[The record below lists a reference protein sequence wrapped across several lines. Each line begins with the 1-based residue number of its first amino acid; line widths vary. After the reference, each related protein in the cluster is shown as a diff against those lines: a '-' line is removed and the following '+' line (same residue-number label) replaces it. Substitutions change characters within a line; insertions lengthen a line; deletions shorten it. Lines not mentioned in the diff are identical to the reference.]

1 MSEKEEEKNPPQHIE
16 STPAAA
22 DVSDAAETGK
32 TGSVSREPLKTG
44 PVKREAVGGEEQETA
59 VGQENAEAAAPAED
73 ASPTVSKPKPRS
85 RPQRGKNE
93 KSGRAGFYFL
103 LILII
108 AACGAAAYGAYWF
121 WDRYN
126 SSEQLR
132 TTSFDELKQQLEN
145 QRQSISTIENAQR
158 EVADSLGEQLAQ
170 MQQRLQAAEQRLVAQ
185 NKRLLSMSTISREDW
200 LLAEAEYLLKL
211 ANQRVLIER
220 SAEGADALLSEADTI
235 LRDLEDPDLF
245 PLRQAIANDLA
256 ELRLVKEIDVE
267 GIYLT
272 LEALASRVEDLP
284 LRPTREQLLGEDA
297 TEDAADVDE
306 SATEQSWWSKIKTNF
321 SRFFGDADRYVR
333 LRDHS
338 IKPQPMLPPDSEQYL
353 QQNLRLILQRAQ
365 LALLREQQK
374 IYADSLQQARDWV
387 TRYYPPSEEAQKFR
401 QQVAAL
407 ESRQIVRQLPDI
419 TESLELV
426 HAYIDR
432 LHRLDGAEPAAE
444 SPGEQQ

>member
-1 MSEKEEEKNPPQHIE
+1 MSEKEEEKNPPQHTE
-16 STPAAA
+16 FEATEA
-22 DVSDAAETGK
+22 DGARASDTEK
-32 TGSVSREPLKTG
+32 PDSVSTEPVTL
-44 PVKREAVGGEEQETA
+44 EASNGEEPENTGGEE
-59 VGQENAEAAAPAED
+59 NADVPAD
-73 ASPTVSKPKPRS
+73 DVSPTVSKPKPRS
-85 RPQRGKNE
+85 RPKSETNK
-93 KSGRAGFYFL
+93 KSGRTGFYFL

-108 AACGAAAYGAYWF
+108 AACGAAAYGAFWF
-121 WDRYN
+121 WDQFN

-132 TTSFDELKQQLEN
+132 STSIDELKQQLES
-145 QRQSISTIENAQR
+145 QRQSISAIENAQR
-158 EVADSLGEQLAQ
+158 EVADSLREQLAQ
-170 MQQRLQAAEQRLVAQ
+170 TQQRLQAAEQRLTAQ

-220 SAEGADALLSEADTI
+220 SAEGADALLSEADAI

-284 LRPTREQLLGEDA
+284 LRPTREQLLGGDNA
-297 TEDAADVDE
+297 EDAAVDADGNPME
-306 SATEQSWWSKIKTNF
+306 PGWWSKIKSNF
-321 SRFFGDADRYVR
+321 SRFFGDTGRYIRV
-333 LRDHS
+333 RDHS
-338 IKPQPMLPPDSEQYL
+338 IKPRPMLPPDSEQYL

-374 IYADSLQQARDWV
+374 IYTDSLQQAREWV
-387 TRYYPPSEEAQKFR
+387 ARYYPPSEQARKF
-401 QQVAAL
+401 Q
-407 ESRQIVRQLPDI
+407 RQIETLEGREIARQLPDI

-432 LHRLDGAEPAAE
+432 LHKLDGAEPAAE
-444 SPGEQQ
+444 SSGDQR